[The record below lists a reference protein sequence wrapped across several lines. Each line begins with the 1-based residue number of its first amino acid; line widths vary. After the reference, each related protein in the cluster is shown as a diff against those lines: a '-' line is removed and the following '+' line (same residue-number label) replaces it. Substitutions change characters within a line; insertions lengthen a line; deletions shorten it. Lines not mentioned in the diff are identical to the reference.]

1 MGINTGTQVGSTGIN
16 AGKVITGG
24 LAAGVVLA
32 VLDFV
37 VNGLL
42 MAEQNR
48 AAVMALNPSLV
59 ESMERPSAMVAYI
72 ACDLVLGLLLVWTYA
87 AIRPRFGPG
96 PKTAVLAGLL
106 IWAVASLVYF
116 SMTMM
121 GMWALSYFVTGVVV
135 YLVILV
141 VSALVGGMLY
151 KEG

>member
-1 MGINTGTQVGSTGIN
+1 MGISTGTQEGVTGINTG
-16 AGKVITGG
+16 KVVIGG

-72 ACDLVLGLLLVWTYA
+72 ASDLALGLLLVWTYA
-87 AIRPRFGPG
+87 AMRPRFGPG

-106 IWAVASLVYF
+106 IWATASLVYF

-135 YLVILV
+135 YLVILL

-151 KEG
+151 QEA